1 MDFVIG
7 LVNSILNLPTRQ
19 EVFRGIQIT
28 EVLYSIL
35 LIKNFFGLRVEM
47 TVGLVHAGYSF
58 PEWQAV
64 KLTFYIC
71 TLYKS
76 GLVFGTY

>member
-19 EVFRGIQIT
+19 KVFWGIQIT

-35 LIKNFFGLRVEM
+35 LIKNFFG
-47 TVGLVHAGYSF
+47 
-58 PEWQAV
+58 
-64 KLTFYIC
+64 
-71 TLYKS
+71 
-76 GLVFGTY
+76 